1 MNRWRFGPKRRVRHL
16 CATVPGVGLAV
27 GATFVSVLDEAYQ
40 AALEE
45 KDAIIGGMR
54 SQIELMRETIGHL
67 QADIAQGRVV
77 VRELLETIAALR
89 GERATKE
96 RIAAVAVQPDPVAAA
111 SPAVPPPC
119 QGFGAPDP
127 VPATPVE
134 AEPAKPGTG
143 SAGALR
149 S

>member
-1 MNRWRFGPKRRVRHL
+1 MQ
-16 CATVPGVGLAV
+16 LA
-27 GATFVSVLDEAYQ
+27 Q

-77 VRELLETIAALR
+77 VHELLETIAALR

-134 AEPAKPGTG
+134 AEPAKPWTG